1 MITTNT
7 GTLNSLKSRKLYYAT
22 LGPLRGDCSR
32 VKNYEERVSKSLQQ
46 KNENHYK
53 FRDANLA

>member
-1 MITTNT
+1 MITTDI

-22 LGPLRGDCSR
+22 LGSLRGDCSR

-46 KNENHYK
+46 KNENH
-53 FRDANLA
+53 